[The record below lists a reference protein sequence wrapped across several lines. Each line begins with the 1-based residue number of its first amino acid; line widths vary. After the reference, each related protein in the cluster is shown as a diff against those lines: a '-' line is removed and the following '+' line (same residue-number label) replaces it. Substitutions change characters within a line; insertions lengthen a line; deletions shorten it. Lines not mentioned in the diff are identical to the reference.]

1 MDEGGRGRKR
11 WKEIEEVEGGGK
23 ICEKKLKKMGGC
35 WKRLEEV
42 KLRLKKVGRSQIEIE
57 RGWRRAEKVK
67 IRLWK
72 AEEEGR
78 WLKR

>member
-42 KLRLKKVGRSQIEIE
+42 KLRLKEVG
-57 RGWRRAEKVK
+57 G
-67 IRLWK
+67 
-72 AEEEGR
+72 GR
-78 WLKR
+78 KKLK